1 MLKNAIRA
9 MLAAAGKN
17 GSSVSRE
24 LHITRSAFTQYLNGD
39 FMQVKK
45 LIKIADL
52 CNCEIVI
59 RNKSGLEIKLQA
71 DPEENTEK

>member
-9 MLAAAGKN
+9 MLAVAGKN
-17 GSSVSRE
+17 GSTISKE
-24 LHITRSAFTQYLNGD
+24 LHITQAAFTQYLNSD
-39 FMQVKK
+39 FLQVKK

-71 DPEENTEK
+71 DPKENTEK